1 MKRKNVFLPTFFDVF
16 LNIQVTN
23 WVREILVTFENQ
35 LSYVSI
41 INSEKTYLHGK
52 RGQSI
57 STETVMQITEEHVE
71 CESMGLAINISHAQ

>member
-1 MKRKNVFLPTFFDVF
+1 MYFYKHFSTIF

-41 INSEKTYLHGK
+41 INSEKTYLLGK

-57 STETVMQITEEHVE
+57 STETVMQCTEEHVE
-71 CESMGLAINISHAQ
+71 CASMGLAINISHAQ